1 MEDYEIIKKLKSGDD
16 VTFRLVIEKYQKM
29 VLNCSYKFLR
39 NKESAEDITQEVFF
53 ESLLNEVQFKRRRII
68 YSESFQTYEF
78 TVLGESSTI
87 LGIFIQESR
96 MRENLSFG
104 LTKVRGKQDIIVT
117 EPCPTLPEIKK

>member
-78 TVLGESSTI
+78 TVLGESQYHIRYIHSGKPYEGKP
-87 LGIFIQESR
+87 LVRFDEGSR
-96 MRENLSFG
+96 ETGHNSN
-104 LTKVRGKQDIIVT
+104 
-117 EPCPTLPEIKK
+117 